1 MGDGKVLQTL
11 LSLSERILR
20 PRYALILL
28 TLLAAVIRLIPM
40 RFKYL
45 LGYDPYFHLAYIRY
59 ALTHSWINFFPYARG
74 PWGFQMRLFHPL
86 GLWMTPAYV
95 YKLLSP
101 LGVSLYNAFRVTPV
115 IFGVLTVVLVYLA
128 VFRTHDKREAFLAA
142 FLLAVSFGHVFRSM
156 AGYYRGDNYMLFWYA
171 VGLAAMAS
179 ALTCR
184 CNRYLRFSLY
194 LIPGLAAGLAA
205 AFWQAY
211 YPIFAIFLSNSL
223 LLALGAFLLEKDER
237 ILDGLTISLSLI
249 PGVFLANWIGG
260 RLGYGMTGETRW
272 FGKNLAKELGV
283 HFGTLK
289 DVFLIVFLR
298 YALILSVLAIL
309 ALILIARFTKD
320 RRIRWAVALIGV
332 MATLFLA
339 FRYYDIFGEAF
350 HRIFSVAPIGETQ
363 RTNWPNWWE
372 AYGISG
378 ILFPL
383 FFFRFRRP
391 TTSDFFLLGTAV
403 VLIPMALVWTRFL
416 FVGSL
421 AVAILA
427 GIGLVDTF
435 DFLSGKM
442 AVLWK
447 RVTLAVLLLILL
459 PSVSAYQGFSSTLA
473 VHPFVDDHWAD
484 ALTYLGGHSSIND
497 VVLTWWDQGHWVT
510 YFSNRAPV
518 AQGSPSRWVAKYYL
532 GLIPSKNL
540 MGAGVDY
547 VIVSYDTLT
556 EFGAVM
562 DTAGVNQSDYA
573 LVILHLD
580 SSYGGVFV
588 FSSGPYSLMAAPGK
602 TWDVKVSLRG
612 QVVIPAEV
620 FVESG
625 KTLTKV
631 ELSSRP
637 TAPVYVY
644 INLNYGYAVIMN
656 RNAFDT
662 ALAKLMFTNGFPDYY
677 KLIYSDGGLVKIFKF
692 VHPNVIVT
700 SENSSVVLKFIN
712 ATGTSVG
719 IYGYLDNGTMVY
731 RKWFN
736 LKGKSEFLL
745 PENLNGSVVIRYT
758 YSNGKTVLDRGVFRI
773 EDVFGGAKNRRASQ

>member
-1 MGDGKVLQTL
+1 MEDGKVLQTL
-11 LSLSERILR
+11 LSLSERVLR

-59 ALTHSWINFFPYARG
+59 ALTHGWVNFFPYAHG
-74 PWGFQMRLFHPL
+74 PWGAQIKLFHPL
-86 GLWMTPAYV
+86 GLWMAPAYV
-95 YKLLSP
+95 YKLISVF
-101 LGVSLYNAFRVTPV
+101 GVSIYNAFRITPV

-320 RRIRWAVALIGV
+320 RRIRWTVALIGV
-332 MATLFLA
+332 IAALFLA
-339 FRYYDIFGEAF
+339 FRYYGIIGDAL
-350 HRIFSVAPIGETQ
+350 HRLFPVAPIGETQ

-378 ILFPL
+378 VLFPL
-383 FFFRFRRP
+383 FFLRFRRP
-391 TTSDFFLLGTAV
+391 TVSDFLLLGTAV
-403 VLIPMALVWTRFL
+403 VLIPMALIWTRFL
-416 FVGSL
+416 FMGSL

-427 GIGLVDTF
+427 GIGLVDAF
-435 DFLSGKM
+435 DFFSGKM
-442 AVLWK
+442 AVPWK

-484 ALTYLGGHSSIND
+484 ALTYLGEHSSIND

-518 AQGSPSRWVAKYYL
+518 AQGGPNIWVAKYYL

-540 MGAGVDY
+540 MSAGIDY

-556 EFGAVM
+556 KFGAVM

-612 QVVIPAEV
+612 QVVIPAGV

-625 KTLTKV
+625 KTLARV

-644 INLNYGYAVIMN
+644 ISLNYGYAVIMN

-662 ALAKLMFTNGFPDYY
+662 ALAKLMFTNEYPDYY
-677 KLIYSDGGLVKIFKF
+677 KLLYSDGGLVKIFRF

-700 SENSSVVLKFIN
+700 SENNSVVLKFVN
-712 ATGTSVG
+712 ATGTGVG
-719 IYGYLDNGTMVY
+719 IYGYLDNGTLVFK
-731 RKWFN
+731 KWFN
-736 LKGKSEFLL
+736 VKDKNEFIL
-745 PENLNGSVVIRYT
+745 PGNLNGSAVVRYVYT
-758 YSNGKTVLDRGVFRI
+758 RKKTVLDRGVFRI
-773 EDVFGGAKNRRASQ
+773 EDVLGNHGG

>member
-1 MGDGKVLQTL
+1 MGGGKLLQTIP
-11 LSLSERILR
+11 SLSERILR
-20 PRYALILL
+20 PKYALIIL
-28 TLLAAVIRLIPM
+28 TILVTVIRLIPM

-45 LGYDPYFHLAYIRY
+45 LGYDPYFHLAYTRY
-59 ALTHSWINFFPYARG
+59 ALTHGWVNFFPYAFG
-74 PWGFQMRLFHPL
+74 PWGIQIRLFHPL
-86 GLWMTPAYV
+86 GLWMAPAYV
-95 YKLLSP
+95 YKFLSP
-101 LGVSLYNAFRVTPV
+101 FGVSLYNAFRVTPV
-115 IFGVLTVVLVYLA
+115 ILGVLTVVLVYFSVLR
-128 VFRTHDKREAFLAA
+128 VYGKREAFLAA
-142 FLLAVSFGHVFRSM
+142 FLLAVSFAHVFRSM
-156 AGYYRGDNYMLFWYA
+156 AGYYRGDNYMLFWYS
-171 VGLAAMAS
+171 VGLAAIAF

-184 CNRYLRFSLY
+184 CSRYVRFALY
-194 LIPGLAAGLAA
+194 LVPGLSAGLAA

-223 LLALGAFLLEKDER
+223 LLALGAFLLEKDEKVT
-237 ILDGLTISLSLI
+237 DGLAVSLSLL
-249 PGVFLANWIGG
+249 PGVFLANWIGEK
-260 RLGYGMTGETRW
+260 LGYGMTGETRW
-272 FGKNLAKELGV
+272 LGKNLAKELGV

-289 DVFLIVFLR
+289 DVFLIVFLK
-298 YALILSVLAIL
+298 YALVLSVLTIL
-309 ALILIARFTKD
+309 TLILIARFTKD
-320 RRIRWAVALIGV
+320 RRVRWAVALIGV
-332 MATLFLA
+332 TITFFLA
-339 FRYYDIFGEAF
+339 FRYYGIVEDAF
-350 HRIFSVAPIGETQ
+350 HRIFPIAPIGETQ
-363 RTNWPNWWE
+363 RTNWPNWLE

-378 ILFPL
+378 VLFPL
-383 FFFRFRRP
+383 FFLRFRRP
-391 TTSDFFLLGTAV
+391 TTSDFLILGTAV
-403 VLIPMALVWTRFL
+403 VLIPMAFVWTRFL

-435 DFLSGKM
+435 DVISGKLD
-442 AVLWK
+442 VSWK
-447 RVTLAVLLLILL
+447 RVTLASLLLILL

-484 ALTYLGGHSSIND
+484 ALTYLGEHSNIND

-518 AQGSPSRWVAKYYL
+518 AQGGPSRWVAKYYL
-532 GLIPSKNL
+532 GLIPSKDL
-540 MGAGVDY
+540 MRLGVDY

-562 DTAGVNQSDYA
+562 DTAGVNESDYA

-588 FSSGPYSLMAAPGK
+588 FSNGPYSLMAAPGK

-612 QVVIPAEV
+612 QVIIPAEV

-625 KTLTKV
+625 KALTRV

-662 ALAKLMFTNGFPDYY
+662 ALAKLMFTNEYPDYY

-700 SENSSVVLKFIN
+700 SENNSVVLKFTN
-712 ATGTSVG
+712 ATGTGVG
-719 IYGYLDNGTMVY
+719 IYGYLDNGTLVFK
-731 RKWFN
+731 KWYSVA
-736 LKGKSEFLL
+736 GKDEFLL
-745 PENLNGSVVIRYT
+745 PENLNGSVVIRYIYT
-758 YSNGKTVLDRGVFRI
+758 RKKIILDKGVFRMG
-773 EDVFGGAKNRRASQ
+773 DVLRDRGR